1 MPCLDRPKRLLAA
14 SLLAGAAGVACAQ
27 ANAPAGSEAELVSRA
42 QAWLSGRYQVQPSTI
57 GVQAMDPR
65 VQARGCEGG
74 WQFDQPFAGNEGML
88 RARCPQ
94 NNWQVFLKVMLPPR
108 AVMPA
113 AGPAPSAAPG
123 LAGVATPSGPAP
135 ILVPAGLVQTAQAT
149 PHLVKRGQTVLA
161 TWAPV
166 SGLMVSARLEAL
178 DDGRMGETIRLKN
191 RDTGRIVS
199 AVVNGQNTA
208 QGL

>member
-27 ANAPAGSEAELVSRA
+27 ASAPAGSEAELVSRA

-94 NNWQVFLKVMLPPR
+94 NNWQVFLKVMLPAR
-108 AVMPA
+108 AVMPV
-113 AGPAPSAAPG
+113 AGPAPSAPA
-123 LAGVATPSGPAP
+123 PAP